1 MEASVSFLVEIVE
14 ILLTGFEV
22 RKKTQT
28 STHSLL
34 LYARRVHE
42 DQQVLLNQ

>member
-1 MEASVSFLVEIVE
+1 MEASVSCDAVIFEF
-14 ILLTGFEV
+14 LLTSFEV

-28 STHSLL
+28 STHSPS